1 MIHFGRIVGWSM
13 HLIGESKRTDSLII
27 QKGHYIYI
35 YTQSMSIYIYIDIYK
50 SVNLNSAFITTILR
64 HSKHFTMTLTQFIIF
79 FALAEIKQTDLKV

>member
-1 MIHFGRIVGWSM
+1 MY
-13 HLIGESKRTDSLII
+13 LIAESKGTDSLII

-35 YTQSMSIYIYIDIYK
+35 YTQSMSIYICRDIYK
-50 SVNLNSAFITTILR
+50 SVNLNIAFIMTILR